1 MKLKFIYALAIA
13 GVLSTFTSCSDDDPA
28 PGSSLEQKTYSS
40 DNLTLNFNGAPL
52 IGKTVTFTPGTDGK
66 GTVTLAGES
75 LNPSQ
80 ILDMI
85 TRAAADDQPTRTIPT
100 AGVLPG
106 SPSVSIPVE
115 LKGDANNCTFE
126 GTNETEYCT
135 YSYSGSVT
143 ADNFEFNLS
152 DVKLKNTS
160 LAGTWTVPA
169 VENNFFNTAR
179 VQWKGENTKVDIEL
193 VPGFSLP
200 LSIQSTIQLALS
212 VYPMFYPNE
221 NGEPTL
227 TPLEMLCFVLKSV
240 TFGEDGSL
248 TAEYIDTKNE
258 NMPIVTAPIGLA
270 QYVIDGEGSIR
281 LFLNPAAIIANSI
294 ANTKTRAVDLNILV
308 EGLMQ
313 NLMPMLSQG
322 IPLHYG
328 PAIASEDP
336 KYGED
341 GTSIVEGSQLTY
353 SEDTLSFY
361 LDTNTLLPLIKAF
374 LPILQDQDFVDQII
388 EAASK
393 DPAMGSQAHMLR
405 GILKDLPSIIEN
417 TTLLEIGINLKK

>member
-13 GVLSTFTSCSDDDPA
+13 GALSTFTSCSDDDPA

-40 DNLTLNFNGAPL
+40 DDLTLNFNGAPL
-52 IGKTVTFTPGTDGK
+52 IGKTVTFTPGNDGK

-75 LNPSQ
+75 LDPSQ

-169 VENNFFNTAR
+169 LDDKFFNIAR
-179 VQWKGENTKVDIEL
+179 VLWKGENTNTNIEL
-193 VPGFSLP
+193 FPGVPVKMP
-200 LSIQSTIQLALS
+200 IETIVRFAL
-212 VYPMFYPNE
+212 VMPMFPAE
-221 NGEPTL
+221 EGADPTISA
-227 TPLEMLCFVLKSV
+227 LEMLNMVLKTV

-248 TAEYIDTKNE
+248 TAEYMDTKNE
-258 NMPIVTAPIGLA
+258 SLSIVKAPTGLA
-270 QYVIDGEGSIR
+270 QYVIDGDGSIK
-281 LFLNPAAIIANSI
+281 LFLNPAAIIANSMV
-294 ANTKTRAVDLNILV
+294 NTKAKTKAADLSILI
-308 EGLMQ
+308 EGLMD
-313 NLMPMLSQG
+313 NLMPMLTEG

-328 PAIASEDP
+328 PAIASEDTQ
-336 KYGED
+336 YGED
-341 GTSIVEGSQLTY
+341 GISIIGGTPTY
-353 SEDTLSFY
+353 SENATAFY
-361 LDTNTLLPLIKAF
+361 LDTQTLLPILNAF
-374 LPILQDQDFVDQII
+374 LPILQDQEFIDQIV

-393 DPAMGSQAHMLR
+393 DPSMGSMASSL
-405 GILKDLPSIIEN
+405 GDILNSFPEILEN
-417 TTLLEIGINLKK
+417 TTLIEVGINLKK